1 MIMEQKT
8 NPNKGNAMRDL
19 NNEPVVAEKRT
30 GLSGN
35 SYEIIKDRF
44 VVSRPWYSTVTAEDG
59 FYIKA
64 GPYRTKKGDTANSH
78 LGGTLPSTNTCHVPK
93 LTNLPHLNQRKQ

>member
-1 MIMEQKT
+1 MK
-8 NPNKGNAMRDL
+8 NL

-44 VVSRPWYSTVTAEDG
+44 DEQGTVVSRPWYSTVTAEDG
-59 FYIKA
+59 LYIKA
-64 GPYRTKKGDTANSH
+64 GPYRTKKKAVQQIHTWEE
-78 LGGTLPSTNTCHVPK
+78 LCLPQTPATFPS
-93 LTNLPHLNQRKQ
+93 

>member
-1 MIMEQKT
+1 MVLND
-8 NPNKGNAMRDL
+8 NPNKGNAMRNL

-35 SYEIIKDRF
+35 EYEIIKDRF
-44 VVSRPWYSTVTAEDG
+44 VTSRPWYSTVTAEDG

-64 GPYRTKKGDTANSH
+64 GPYRTKKKAVQQIHTWEE
-78 LGGTLPSTNTCHVPK
+78 LCLPQTPATFPS
-93 LTNLPHLNQRKQ
+93 